1 MKSSNAPASPNF
13 SVSSVE
19 QERRAHE
26 PSMEEILASIRKI
39 IADEETS
46 PSRAPLGERARI
58 ESVAAPAARAP
69 VMAPVDAPSLAEEPA
84 ADPLVARRLE
94 EQRVAQERA
103 AQERAAQE
111 RAAQERAAQERAAQ
125 ERAAQE
131 RAVAERLEA
140 ERIQAERREAERL
153 EAERLEAE
161 RLQAEHVQAEHDQ
174 AERRHAQA
182 IEADAELED
191 ASDAADDVAADGAQD
206 GPGELPTAALHSHL
220 DRAIVDGRE
229 PAAWDRSVSAAAP
242 RAAAVETTQDEAPIL
257 SPVANATIAS
267 AFQALSATVTMTSP
281 EVIERHVRD
290 LLRPMLKQWLDDN
303 LPVMVERLVRTE
315 IERVARG
322 GR

>member
-111 RAAQERAAQERAAQ
+111 RAAQERAAQERA
-125 ERAAQE
+125 
-131 RAVAERLEA
+131 VAERLEA
-140 ERIQAERREAERL
+140 ERIQAERR